1 MWSDRMPQRAPAT
14 RESWRNKPFP
24 AQREPLPFDGR
35 FEGDEVHR
43 LTQGLVPEGVEDK
56 WFIFYEEG
64 WLYLHRAI
72 TGSCIY
78 AVRLSVS
85 DGAAVVDEAWVNA
98 DPGEYTA
105 TDRAWD
111 LALLGFLVNDLLA
124 GRPQEF
130 PVRTS
135 LPEDKQLNFQHT
147 VVGRRRRSWE

>member
-1 MWSDRMPQRAPAT
+1 MPQSGPAT
-14 RESWRNKPFP
+14 RESWRIKPFP
-24 AQREPLPFDGR
+24 AQREALPLDGR
-35 FEGDEVHR
+35 FEGEEVRR
-43 LTQGLVPEGVEDK
+43 LLHGLVPQDVEDK
-56 WFIFYEEG
+56 WFVFYEDG

-78 AVRLSVS
+78 ALRLSVEGEVAS
-85 DGAAVVDEAWVNA
+85 VAEAWVNT

-111 LALLGFLVNDLLA
+111 AALLGFLVHDLLA
-124 GRPQEF
+124 GRPQDF